1 MGEDYNSRLARIEA
15 ILPTLATKADLEAL
29 RGDIARWMLM
39 TAIGFFVGMS
49 GVIFAAANMLVRP
62 LATAPPVPV
71 AQCHACPPP
80 LPALPQEK
88 SPR

>member
-49 GVIFAAANMLVRP
+49 GVIFAAANMLSRP
-62 LATAPPVPV
+62 VAASAQAPV
-71 AQCHACPPP
+71 AQCQPCTTSQ
-80 LPALPQEK
+80 PAATQEK